1 MANSRILIVYYSRSG
16 TTRRVA
22 KALSAALQCDIEEIV
37 ETKSRSGILGYL
49 RSAIEA
55 RRQRPS
61 TTLARTTVDP
71 SLYDLIILGT
81 PVWAWSVSSPVRA
94 YMIANRT
101 RFAAVAFFCTCGGS
115 GSDSA
120 FGQMRQLVGKAPLGC
135 LFLTAGQLVKQ
146 RHEPRLRQFLQTL
159 AGAEAGPS
167 GPCQAKAENTSST
180 AFS

>member
-16 TTRRVA
+16 TTRQLVQ
-22 KALSAALQCDIEEIV
+22 ALSADLQCDIEEIV
-37 ETKSRSGILGYL
+37 ETKSRSGVLGYL
-49 RSAIEA
+49 RSVIEA

-61 TTLARTTVDP
+61 ITVARAIKDP

-94 YMIANRT
+94 YMMANRT

-120 FGQMRQLVGKAPLGC
+120 FAQMQQLAGKAPRGR
-135 LFLTAGQLVKQ
+135 LFFTARQVVKH
-146 RHEPRLRQFLQTL
+146 RLEPRLTEFLKML
-159 AGAEAGPS
+159 ASPEAGMTSP
-167 GPCQAKAENTSST
+167 PQAKAAKTSAT
-180 AFS
+180 AVS